1 MGRALPALQIL
12 TVSMRCAT
20 LQQTPTLLANT
31 VMPTRMV
38 VCQGAQMT
46 AYAPQIIP
54 SVGMVVD
61 LIFVAA
67 TLMKTVQR
75 PGCATLVHMNATK
88 NQRKVVTLTLT
99 VLLKH
104 VMSLGL
110 ITPVTIVILITSV
123 NQAVLMM
130 GSAQRTNQSVEQVD
144 NLLMSVLEMM
154 IVRMVSVMSTIL
166 LTILSANIVKMGN
179 ANLAVLTPVTALMG
193 TSVMLISAQ
202 LMRARLY

>member
-1 MGRALPALQIL
+1 
-12 TVSMRCAT
+12 
-20 LQQTPTLLANT
+20 
-31 VMPTRMV
+31 MV
-38 VCQGAQMT
+38 VCQAAQMT

-75 PGCATLVHMNATK
+75 LRCATLVHMNATK

-99 VLLKH
+99 VLLIH

-110 ITPVTIVILITSV
+110 ITPVTIVILIMSV

-130 GSAQRTNQSVEQVD
+130 GSVQRTNQSVELVD
-144 NLLMSVLEMM
+144 NLTGVAAMLTLTARLVTSVVTMSASLLSALEML
-154 IVRMVSVMSTIL
+154 IVR
-166 LTILSANIVKMGN
+166 
-179 ANLAVLTPVTALMG
+179 
-193 TSVMLISAQ
+193 
-202 LMRARLY
+202 

>member
-1 MGRALPALQIL
+1 
-12 TVSMRCAT
+12 
-20 LQQTPTLLANT
+20 
-31 VMPTRMV
+31 MV

-54 SVGMVVD
+54 SAGMVVD

-75 PGCATLVHMNATK
+75 PRCATLVHMNATK

-99 VLLKH
+99 VLLIH

-123 NQAVLMM
+123 NQVKYTTWLCRAFY
-130 GSAQRTNQSVEQVD
+130 SIIPD
-144 NLLMSVLEMM
+144 LLK
-154 IVRMVSVMSTIL
+154 
-166 LTILSANIVKMGN
+166 N
-179 ANLAVLTPVTALMG
+179 
-193 TSVMLISAQ
+193 
-202 LMRARLY
+202 